1 MKSPATDRND
11 KKVNKSL
18 QDRLRRDRIS
28 RSVEELRDLVLGP
41 SGVHA
46 KIGKEDI
53 LKLTV
58 QYIRN
63 VRRKE
68 LMGIATENK
77 ISEETENNR
86 NSDLQ
91 KAGNEFKTRQIA
103 LTEEPIETAECN
115 AVGTTEGGSDKTKA
129 RYHENVN
136 SLEMSPI
143 QTHEGVFQRLTL
155 RDTPSMIH
163 PNSITH
169 KRVPFRVLDCNS
181 KQATCKQ
188 TIWRPW

>member
-1 MKSPATDRND
+1 MTMMMMKIVTASWHKLCLEIKLASVVKMFFLERYLSFAMP
-11 KKVNKSL
+11 SL
-18 QDRLRRDRIS
+18 FALMMS
-28 RSVEELRDLVLGP
+28 FFFP
-41 SGVHA
+41 
-46 KIGKEDI
+46 I
-53 LKLTV
+53 LLT
-58 QYIRN
+58 
-63 VRRKE
+63 E

-86 NSDLQ
+86 NTDLK

-115 AVGTTEGGSDKTKA
+115 AVGTTEKGSDKTKA

-155 RDTPSMIH
+155 RDTPSMIQ

-169 KRVPFRVLDCNS
+169 KRVPFRVLDCNR

>member
-1 MKSPATDRND
+1 M
-11 KKVNKSL
+11 
-18 QDRLRRDRIS
+18 
-28 RSVEELRDLVLGP
+28 E
-41 SGVHA
+41 
-46 KIGKEDI
+46 
-53 LKLTV
+53 
-58 QYIRN
+58 
-63 VRRKE
+63 
-68 LMGIATENK
+68 IATENK
-77 ISEETENNR
+77 ISGETENNR

-103 LTEEPIETAECN
+103 STEEPIETAECN

-143 QTHEGVFQRLTL
+143 QTQEGVFQPLAL

-188 TIWRPW
+188 TIWRPWWYSLSTDKIPYYFSDSTQLRVHTKIPNVLSEYFK